1 MTIQNADAETK
12 LTSTRAAVSADIVAL
27 AALAAVGSFA
37 TSILLPS
44 LPTIAKAL
52 NVSTA
57 AVASAISIYLAVFA
71 VGQLIVGP
79 LSDRYG
85 RWKPVIFGL
94 GIFVAGSIW
103 CQFATDLPMLLI
115 GRTIQALAPAR
126 RRSCRAPS
134 PAIC

>member
-1 MTIQNADAETK
+1 
-12 LTSTRAAVSADIVAL
+12 
-27 AALAAVGSFA
+27 
-37 TSILLPS
+37 
-44 LPTIAKAL
+44 
-52 NVSTA
+52 VSTA

-115 GRTIQALAPAR
+115 GRTIQALGACAASVLSRAIAR
-126 RRSCRAPS
+126 DLLSGEALTRAGLHHGRDVGCSRLFAADRRSA
-134 PAIC
+134 